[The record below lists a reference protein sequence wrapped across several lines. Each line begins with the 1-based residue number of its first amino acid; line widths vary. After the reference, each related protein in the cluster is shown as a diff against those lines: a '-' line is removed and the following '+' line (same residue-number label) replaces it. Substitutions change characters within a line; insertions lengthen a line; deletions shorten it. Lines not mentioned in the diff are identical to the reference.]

1 MASPRHTSVNPA
13 MPRVSVR
20 TPSRKPRACI
30 FIGMFYVESSCHFTD
45 VSFSANIQH
54 DTRACVAGFHV
65 WLLLRIRLYRFPR
78 PIRTTNFLTF
88 YLSELHEYQCE
99 TPILLVVQLSVAI
112 ILTGMNLIWECCLCN
127 ARQLKTDGNTSVF
140 CDLQQCF
147 LVFLV
152 SRTLTKS
159 N

>member
-20 TPSRKPRACI
+20 TPSCKPRACI
-30 FIGMFYVESSCHFTD
+30 FIGIFYVESSCHIAD
-45 VSFSANIQH
+45 VSFSATLQYY
-54 DTRACVAGFHV
+54 TCACVVGFHV

-99 TPILLVVQLSVAI
+99 IPILLAVQLSEAI
-112 ILTGMNLIWECCLCN
+112 ILTGMNLIWECCVGD
-127 ARQLKTDGNTSVF
+127 ARQLKTDGILRFSVIYSN
-140 CDLQQCF
+140 
-147 LVFLV
+147 V
-152 SRTLTKS
+152 S
-159 N
+159 